1 LLTKRKKIKM
11 CVVAAKH
18 FPEIGWVLA
27 KNRDRNYSPVIKM
40 VQTKTGGVERL
51 YLYDLQTGYSEGLN
65 EYGISIISAAVA
77 VKTDEKEGGG
87 KKNGKDKA
95 NGTSPDGRRIRKA
108 LLERTVDRAL
118 RSLIESKIPGNTFV
132 TDGRVCYLLESGYR
146 PDDPEREDY
155 QHSVLK
161 CDPKDSYVRT
171 NHGVLLP
178 FLGYS
183 KKNPDQV
190 KKRESSDS
198 RLAIAR
204 KEVEKAKDPQEF
216 LNSLGVTPEKNAQM
230 NPIRLAKNDPA
241 DMLTTGQ
248 ILLIPDHKTLTYRPT
263 LSEVEL
269 DNYNKINGVQSKT
282 YFEIISNRQLITFKD
297 FVKK

>member
-1 LLTKRKKIKM
+1 M

-18 FPEIGWVLA
+18 FPEVGWVLA
-27 KNRDRNYSPVIKM
+27 KNRDRNYEPVIKM

-51 YLYDLQTGYSEGLN
+51 YLYDLQTGYSEGIN

-77 VKTDEKEGGG
+77 VKTDEKEGA
-87 KKNGKDKA
+87 KKGGKDKA

-108 LLERTVDRAL
+108 LLEKTVDKAL
-118 RSLIESKIPGNTFV
+118 KSLIDSKIPGNTFV
-132 TDGRVCYLLESGYR
+132 TDGKTCYLLESGYK
-146 PDDPEREDY
+146 PTDTERVNY
-155 QHSVLK
+155 QHEVVK
-161 CDPKDSYVRT
+161 CNPKESYVRT
-171 NHGVLLP
+171 NHGLMLT

-183 KKNPDQV
+183 KKIPDQV
-190 KKRESSDS
+190 KKRESSES
-198 RLAIAR
+198 RLEAAQASV
-204 KEVEKAKDPQEF
+204 KKANDPQEF
-216 LNSLGVTPEKNAQM
+216 LNALGHTPHKNPQM
-230 NPIRLAKNDPA
+230 NPIRLAKNDPT

-248 ILLIPDHKTLTYRPT
+248 ILLIPSYHTLTYRPT